1 VLNRPFSSFSS
12 FCKIQHV
19 SLQSMISLIAGG
31 IMASITIRN
40 LDEKLKEQLRITA
53 AHNGHSMEE
62 EARLILGRA
71 LATVDRA
78 GGLGSRIRNRFR
90 AVDGVELDL
99 PERTEKAAG
108 VDFSE

>member
-1 VLNRPFSSFSS
+1 
-12 FCKIQHV
+12 
-19 SLQSMISLIAGG
+19 
-31 IMASITIRN
+31 MASITIRN
-40 LDEKLKEQLRITA
+40 LDDQLKEQLRITA

-78 GGLGSRIRNRFR
+78 GGLGSRIRQRFSTS
-90 AVDGVELDL
+90 GGIELDL
-99 PERTEKAAG
+99 PSRQDKATA

>member
-1 VLNRPFSSFSS
+1 
-12 FCKIQHV
+12 
-19 SLQSMISLIAGG
+19 
-31 IMASITIRN
+31 MASITIRN
-40 LDEKLKEQLRITA
+40 LDNLIKEQLRIAA

-71 LATVDRA
+71 LATVDGA

-90 AVDGVELDL
+90 DIGGVDLDL
-99 PERTEKAAG
+99 PARSEKAAA

>member
-1 VLNRPFSSFSS
+1 
-12 FCKIQHV
+12 
-19 SLQSMISLIAGG
+19 
-31 IMASITIRN
+31 MASITIRN
-40 LDEKLKEQLRITA
+40 LDDEIKEQLRIAA

-71 LATVDRA
+71 LATIGRA

-90 AVDGVELDL
+90 DVEGVELDL
-99 PERTEKAAG
+99 PARSEKASA

>member
-1 VLNRPFSSFSS
+1 
-12 FCKIQHV
+12 
-19 SLQSMISLIAGG
+19 
-31 IMASITIRN
+31 MASITIRN
-40 LDEKLKEQLRITA
+40 LDDQIKEQLRIAA

-78 GGLGSRIRNRFR
+78 GGLGSRIRNRFS
-90 AVDGVELDL
+90 ASGVELDL
-99 PERTEKAAG
+99 PSRHEKATA

>member
-1 VLNRPFSSFSS
+1 
-12 FCKIQHV
+12 
-19 SLQSMISLIAGG
+19 
-31 IMASITIRN
+31 MASITIRN
-40 LDEKLKEQLRITA
+40 LDDQIKEQLRIAA

-90 AVDGVELDL
+90 LSGGAELDL
-99 PERTEKAAG
+99 PARKEKATA

>member
-1 VLNRPFSSFSS
+1 
-12 FCKIQHV
+12 
-19 SLQSMISLIAGG
+19 MISLIAGG
-31 IMASITIRN
+31 VMASITIRN
-40 LDEKLKEQLRITA
+40 LDDQIKEQLRIAA

-78 GGLGSRIRNRFR
+78 GGLGSRIRNRFS
-90 AVDGVELDL
+90 ASGGVELDL
-99 PERTEKAAG
+99 PSRHEKATA

>member
-1 VLNRPFSSFSS
+1 
-12 FCKIQHV
+12 
-19 SLQSMISLIAGG
+19 
-31 IMASITIRN
+31 MASITIRS

-71 LATVDRA
+71 LSTVDRA
-78 GGLGSRIRNRFR
+78 GGLGSRLRNRFNS
-90 AVDGVELDL
+90 VGGVELDL
-99 PERTEKAAG
+99 PDRSQKASA